1 MSKRSLDFAALKPGT
16 LLLVFPLRGC
26 AFGASA
32 LSAKKLAAIR
42 VPATDRRRMHF
53 VAYVYSVLA
62 FAEVLVLFGSIIGIL
77 VLVGRQAVRGLNAL
91 MDALDAALDARSRG
105 ADPRL
110 RTPAN
115 LNLAVESRSRKIPGG
130 HNERF

>member
-1 MSKRSLDFAALKPGT
+1 
-16 LLLVFPLRGC
+16 
-26 AFGASA
+26 
-32 LSAKKLAAIR
+32 
-42 VPATDRRRMHF
+42 MHF

-62 FAEVLVLFGSIIGIL
+62 FAEVLVLLGSIIGIL

-91 MDALDAALDARSRG
+91 MDALDAALDARARG

-110 RTPAN
+110 RTPVN
-115 LNLAVESRSRKIPGG
+115 LNVAVEIRSRKIPGG

>member
-1 MSKRSLDFAALKPGT
+1 
-16 LLLVFPLRGC
+16 
-26 AFGASA
+26 
-32 LSAKKLAAIR
+32 
-42 VPATDRRRMHF
+42 MHF

-77 VLVGRQAVRGLNAL
+77 VLVGRQTVRGLNAL
-91 MDALDAALDARSRG
+91 MDALDAALDARARG
-105 ADPRL
+105 TDPRL

-130 HNERF
+130 HNERC

>member
-16 LLLVFPLRGC
+16 VLLVFPLRSC

-32 LSAKKLAAIR
+32 LSAKKLTAIR

-91 MDALDAALDARSRG
+91 MDALDAALDAHSRG
-105 ADPRL
+105 TDPRF

-115 LNLAVESRSRKIPGG
+115 LNVAVESCSRKILGG

>member
-1 MSKRSLDFAALKPGT
+1 
-16 LLLVFPLRGC
+16 
-26 AFGASA
+26 
-32 LSAKKLAAIR
+32 
-42 VPATDRRRMHF
+42 MHF

-91 MDALDAALDARSRG
+91 MDALDAALDARARG

-110 RTPAN
+110 RTPVN
-115 LNLAVESRSRKIPGG
+115 LNVAVEIRSRKIPGG

>member
-1 MSKRSLDFAALKPGT
+1 
-16 LLLVFPLRGC
+16 
-26 AFGASA
+26 
-32 LSAKKLAAIR
+32 
-42 VPATDRRRMHF
+42 MHF

-91 MDALDAALDARSRG
+91 MDALDARAHG

-110 RTPAN
+110 RTLAN
-115 LNLAVESRSRKIPGG
+115 LNLAVESRSRKIMGG